1 MLLIALFQN
10 MWDPGEGAGWAWAMN
25 REPDPKVGAKQVLMQ
40 VAIGDAQVTNVGAQI
55 QARAFGAS
63 TVAPQTKPVWG
74 VEEKQPGFMG
84 SAYVEWKYSDVPDDP
99 VSNVPPSAQHDPHEC
114 PRREPA
120 AQQQLRDFLEEGVVN
135 QYCEGKCEGVREVTC
150 P

>member
-10 MWDPGEGAGWAWAMN
+10 LWDPGEGAGWAWAMN
-25 REPDPKVGAKQVLMQ
+25 REPTRRSAAKQVLMQ

-74 VEEKQPGFMG
+74 VEEKQPGFVG
-84 SAYVEWKYSDVPDDP
+84 SAYVEWQYTDVPTEP
-99 VSNVPPSAQHDPHEC
+99 VRTCRRARTRPARVPA
-114 PRREPA
+114 PRAGGAGA
-120 AQQQLRDFLEEGVVN
+120 AARLPRGR
-135 QYCEGKCEGVREVTC
+135 GS
-150 P
+150 